1 MKLLMIWSLIRRTID
16 EFLEESPFQLA
27 AALSYYTVLSLS
39 PLVLVVVGVAGL
51 VWSEDAVRAQL
62 LHQIEQLAGPAGAET
77 VSTVLARGID
87 PGRDRISVAIGIATL
102 LIGATTV
109 FAQLQAALNQIW
121 NVRAAPSN
129 RVLWSLVRTRLLSL
143 ALVLALGFLLLVSLV
158 VSAVLAGLHHYLS
171 AALPAGGAVWQ
182 VVNVVVSLAVV
193 AILVGMIFKA
203 LPDVRI
209 AWSDVW
215 FGALAT
221 SVLFT
226 LGKSLIGLY
235 LGHASIASSYGAA
248 GSLVVFLVWVY
259 YSSLIILF
267 GAQVTQTYARLRG
280 VTILPA
286 PYAVAVGPG

>member
-129 RVLWSLVRTRLLSL
+129 RVLWSLMRTRLLSL

-215 FGALAT
+215 FGAMAT

-286 PYAVAVGPG
+286 